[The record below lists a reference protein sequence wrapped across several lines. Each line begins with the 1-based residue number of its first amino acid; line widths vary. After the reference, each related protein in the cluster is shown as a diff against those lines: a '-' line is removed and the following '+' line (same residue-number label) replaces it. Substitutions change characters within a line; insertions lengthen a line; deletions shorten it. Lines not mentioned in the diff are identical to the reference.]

1 MSRVSTANTTAPL
14 LQDFR
19 KQETLSAQVRLLYAS
34 ANVGVGVTILASTIL
49 GYLEWGIVPR
59 MVVLWWWIYIILVSV
74 SRYALAQLY
83 RRANLAS
90 WRHHQR
96 ILRAHW
102 PEPAD
107 LRPRQD
113 AAGRGGDE

>member
-34 ANVGVGVTILASTIL
+34 ANVGVGVTIHASTIL
-49 GYLEWGIVPR
+49 GYLDWEIVPR

-83 RRANLAS
+83 RRSPTSYTEAGK
-90 WRHHQR
+90 WRAAAADSR
-96 ILRAHW
+96 
-102 PEPAD
+102 PAD
-107 LRPRQD
+107 RRRFPR
-113 AAGRGGDE
+113 